1 MDYKTKILEAAELR
15 DHTRALQAAGQKAV
29 FTNGVFDILHV
40 GHVRYLEEASRL
52 GDVLVVAVNSDRSA
66 RRLAKGPGRPFNG
79 EDDRAFVVAALWCV
93 SFVTVFDE
101 DTPLELIKLLVPDV
115 LVKGGDWPPSEVVG
129 ADVVTAAGGEVLS
142 LPYVEGY
149 STTALIE
156 RIIKGRG
163 CEGGDGGG

>member
-29 FTNGVFDILHV
+29 FTNGVFDVLHV

-66 RRLAKGPGRPFNG
+66 RRLAKGPGRPFNSA
-79 EDDRAFVVAALWCV
+79 DDRVLVVAALWCV

-115 LVKGGDWPPSEVVG
+115 LVKGGDWPPSEIVG

-163 CEGGDGGG
+163 CEGGDGGD